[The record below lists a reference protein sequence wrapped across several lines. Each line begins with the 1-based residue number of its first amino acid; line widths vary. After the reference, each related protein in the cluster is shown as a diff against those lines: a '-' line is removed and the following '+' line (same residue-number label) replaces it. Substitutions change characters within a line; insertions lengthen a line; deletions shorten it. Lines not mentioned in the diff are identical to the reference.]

1 MPYIVSGF
9 KTPRGSMKIRADI
22 VTQKAFDDRFMVEK
36 QVLKDHNFK
45 WDPET
50 KAWTTT
56 VGQYAINEETLKTLV
71 KTHENKSALD
81 MLESFR
87 KVTDLKTL
95 PMPANVDYD
104 KLTGEDNNGSHYK
117 PIVGKAPFETFQDE
131 DIKRALSQNRFLFSW
146 GTGCGKSFALAILI
160 EWRLLHGE
168 AEKFLVFTSPEGV
181 YNLKSEL
188 LKFCK
193 DFKPEDI
200 VVITCASDLDKLTKT
215 DKKHKA
221 TRKIFDFYNPKILI
235 VSYDAWKPLNK
246 AYDDNVPLEAWLGKD
261 KSKWFLALDE
271 VHKLANP
278 TSERSKSI
286 LKYAL
291 KFNYR
296 YLFTA
301 TLADKNQKLYVP
313 SLLLDPKLV
322 YCLSWSEWKCTY
334 NELGTRFSKYAIN
347 DYAWHEDLLNELKQS
362 LLDYSVKRN
371 AKDVLEIP
379 ELIQMPAIR
388 LSMDREHMHL
398 YERVAS
404 YIVSKSLDDASSS
417 GGSIDEAILKQF
429 STVASVVEN
438 PYVFAQYARKKN
450 IAAAKNDEPLIPEE
464 LIESCEQFNYRKHF
478 AKLPVLKDI
487 VSSCNEDGARGIV
500 WYTHPA
506 TLEILRDELKKYD
519 PVIVSAEASKEER
532 AKLVDEFKRDA
543 SHKLLIASVYILN
556 TSVTITEATYLIYYE
571 NTYNYTDYIQSMGRA
586 YRIGQQEQVK
596 VYNMY
601 YNDSTDY
608 FLENAIQK
616 KQTLL
621 TSLLN
626 DRKTFD
632 KVMFRT
638 KSDIA
643 SFFKPKD

>member
-1 MPYIVSGF
+1 MAYLISGV
-9 KTPRGSMKIRADI
+9 KTPHGALRIKADI
-22 VTQKAFDDRFMVEK
+22 ITQKAFDDRFLIEK
-36 QVLKDHNFK
+36 QILKDHKFK

-50 KAWTTT
+50 KSWVTS
-56 VGQYAINEETLKTLV
+56 VGQYAINEKTLQTLAKV
-71 KTHENKSALD
+71 HENKSALD
-81 MLESFR
+81 MLDSFR
-87 KVTDLKTL
+87 KVTDLHVSEQPKEIE
-95 PMPANVDYD
+95 YD
-104 KLTGEDNNGSHYK
+104 KITNGYK
-117 PIVGKAPFETFQDE
+117 PIVGKTPFESFQDK
-131 DIKRALSQNRFLFSW
+131 DIKRAISQNRFLFSW
-146 GTGCGKSFALAILI
+146 GTGCGKSFALAVLI
-160 EWRLLHGE
+160 EWRLLHNE
-168 AEKFLVFTSPEGV
+168 CDKFLVFTSPEGV

-193 DFKPEDI
+193 DFKTEEI
-200 VVITCASDLDKLTKT
+200 VVITCAGDLDKLTKV

-221 TRKIFDFYNPKILI
+221 TRKIFDFCNPKILI

-246 AYDDNVPLEAWLGKD
+246 AYDEKVPLESWLGND
-261 KSKWFLALDE
+261 KKRWFLALDE

-286 LKYAL
+286 LKYAV
-291 KFNYR
+291 KFYYR

-322 YCLSWSEWKCTY
+322 YCLSWSDWKCTY

-347 DYAWHEDLLNELKQS
+347 DYNWNEELLDELKKS

-379 ELIQMPAIR
+379 ELIQMPPIR
-388 LSMDREHMHL
+388 LNMEPEHIAL
-398 YERVAS
+398 YEKVAS
-404 YIVSKSLDDASSS
+404 YIVSHSLDEAENSSVSVDDA
-417 GGSIDEAILKQF
+417 IVKQF
-429 STVASVVEN
+429 TTVASVVEN
-438 PYVFAQYARKKN
+438 PIVFAQYAKRKNAEALREGKEQEVP
-450 IAAAKNDEPLIPEE
+450 DDLIRQ
-464 LIESCEQFNYRKHF
+464 CEQFSYTKHF

-487 VSSCNEDGARGIV
+487 VSSCNEDGKRGII

-506 TLEILRDELKKYD
+506 TLEILREELKRYN
-519 PVIVSAEASKEER
+519 PIVVSSDLSKEDR
-532 AKLVDEFKRDA
+532 AKCVEEFKKDDK
-543 SHKLLIASVYILN
+543 HKLLIASVHILN

-586 YRIGQQEQVK
+586 YRIGQQEQVQ

-626 DRKTFD
+626 DKRTFD
-632 KVMFRT
+632 KVMF
-638 KSDIA
+638 KSKRDIA
-643 SFFKPKD
+643 TFFKPKD